1 MWTADLLCIVWW
13 CLATLDQLVAVYLK
27 PKFTA
32 VSWFDW
38 DHAAAIIGSI
48 VVHTV
53 DDIMQKWSLI
63 QKSEYFQKANFNPKC
78 SFFNTKILHLL
89 WILPLLRTCS
99 PQTVSGGPEPCS
111 SCVTIL
117 TTTARILHNSDVIP
131 VLWIFVSFQRVCR
144 YPSQSM
150 EICLSQT

>member
-1 MWTADLLCIVWW
+1 MWTADLLCIVSW

-53 DDIMQKWSLI
+53 DDIMQNYHWSKNLNTSSRGTLI
-63 QKSEYFQKANFNPKC
+63 QSVLFSTRKYYICIGFCLYLEHVRHRLFQVVQNRAVAV
-78 SFFNTKILHLL
+78 
-89 WILPLLRTCS
+89 LPYWPL
-99 PQTVSGGPEPCS
+99 QQD
-111 SCVTIL
+111 
-117 TTTARILHNSDVIP
+117 ILHNSDVIP

-144 YPSQSM
+144 FPSQSM
-150 EICLSQT
+150 EICLSPT